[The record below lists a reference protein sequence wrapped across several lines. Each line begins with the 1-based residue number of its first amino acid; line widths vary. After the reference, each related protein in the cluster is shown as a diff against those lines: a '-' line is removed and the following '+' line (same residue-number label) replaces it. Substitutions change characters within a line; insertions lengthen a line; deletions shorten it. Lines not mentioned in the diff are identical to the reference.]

1 MRYMAQKKGKE
12 LGQEQSKKFLRMI
25 RVNSWKEAPSKAEL
39 QSVYDRLGGR
49 MKRRKGTKTPLA
61 ELRRRI
67 RARGTFAK
75 SWRISKVI
83 EQPTRIRIWIVDT
96 LPYAGAV
103 ESKSHPAE
111 NAAKSMES
119 SFRARLEKYAQQV
132 RSTFQ

>member
-25 RVNSWKEAPSKAEL
+25 RANSWKEAPSKAEL
-39 QSVYDRLGGR
+39 LSLPQKLNWRIKRKKGGA
-49 MKRRKGTKTPLA
+49 MK
-61 ELRRRI
+61 EIRRRV

-83 EQPTRIRIWIVDT
+83 EQPYRIRIWIVDT